1 MGKPRLPDTD
11 TLRGL
16 GFDPDKIEKNHNGK
30 PCTFDRVDAI
40 KRVLRKNDR
49 QQFVQRYIWENLPGD
64 LTGEY
69 IERVLYYRYHG
80 IFFYMKELNKFNF
93 LPFVGSGLDEKGR
106 YRKAVPLPF
115 NGASKDEKVWIPGME
130 FKPIYDIA
138 LETDP
143 FITTN
148 LEGEIITVDPF
159 TEGCIVLESYTK
171 GLTQKEIPE
180 KDLMDPILDMM
191 AEAFP
196 MARTKLISSSGTTG
210 MRVSSR
216 DEESNVAAANI
227 TLENAAL
234 KGQRFVPIIGMTE
247 FQEFANGNGNDVEA
261 FMRYMTELDN
271 LRLQS
276 YGLKNNGIFEKA
288 SYVNSEMSQNS
299 QVNPGQIYQDGLSLR
314 QNFADMINA
323 VWGLGVSCSANETVT
338 NFDVNMDG
346 ELVDNNDGQSSAE
359 TQTQIQGGEEE

>member
-1 MGKPRLPDTD
+1 MAGPRLPDTD
-11 TLRGL
+11 TLKAL
-16 GFDPDKIEKNHNGK
+16 GFKPELIEKNHNMK
-30 PCTFDRVDAI
+30 PCIFDRVDAI
-40 KRVLRKNDR
+40 KKVLRKNDR
-49 QQFVQRYIWENLPGD
+49 QQFCQRYVWENLPGD

-69 IERVLYYRYHG
+69 IERVLYYRYSG

-106 YRKAVPLPF
+106 FRKAIPLPF
-115 NGASKDEKVWIPGME
+115 NGASKEDKVWIPGLE

-138 LETDP
+138 SETDP
-143 FITTN
+143 FVTTD
-148 LEGEIITVDPF
+148 LEGNEIVVDPF
-159 TEGCIVLESYTK
+159 TDGCVILESYTK
-171 GLTQKEIPE
+171 GLTQKEISE

-210 MRVSSR
+210 MRVGTA
-216 DEESNVAAANI
+216 DEASNVAAANI
-227 TLENAAL
+227 SLERAAL
-234 KGQRFVPIIGMTE
+234 EGRRFIPMIGMTE

-276 YGLKNNGIFEKA
+276 YGLKNNGLYEKSA
-288 SYVNSEMSQNS
+288 YVNNEMSQNS

-314 QNFADMINA
+314 QNFCDMINA
-323 VWGLGVSCSANETVT
+323 NWGLGISCSASETVT

-346 ELVDNNDGQSSAE
+346 EIVDNNDGQSSTE
-359 TQTQIQGGEEE
+359 TQTQTQGGMEE

>member
-1 MGKPRLPDTD
+1 MAARLPDTN
-11 TLRGL
+11 TLKGL
-16 GFDPDKIEKNHNGK
+16 GFNPNKIEKNHNEK

-40 KRVLRKNDR
+40 KRLLRKNDR
-49 QQFVQRYIWENLPGD
+49 QQFVQRYIWDNLPGD

-69 IERVLYYRYHG
+69 IERVLYYRYSG
-80 IFFYMKELNKFNF
+80 IFFYMKDLNKFNF

-106 YRKAVPLPF
+106 FRKTIPLPF
-115 NGASKDEKVWIPGME
+115 NGASKDDKIWIPGLE

-138 LETDP
+138 SETDP
-143 FITTN
+143 FVTLN
-148 LEGEIITVDPF
+148 SEGEKMTIDPF
-159 TEGCIVLESYTK
+159 TEGCVILESYTK

-180 KDLMDPILDMM
+180 RELTEPILDMM

-196 MARTKLISSSGTTG
+196 MARTKLIASSGTTG
-210 MRVSSR
+210 MRVSTS
-216 DEESNVAAANI
+216 DDASNVAAANI
-227 TLENAAL
+227 SLEMAAL
-234 KGQRFVPIIGMTE
+234 TGKRFIPVVGMTE

-276 YGLKNNGIFEKA
+276 LGLKNNGLFEKK
-288 SYVNSEMSQNS
+288 SYVNSDMSQNS

-314 QNFADMINA
+314 QNFCDIINA
-323 VWGLGVSCSANETVT
+323 TWGLGMSCSANETIT

-346 ELVDNNDGQSSAE
+346 ELLDNDDGQSSAE
-359 TQTQIQGGEEE
+359 TQTQGGEEE